1 MDTILAFISS
11 IPWWGWLLTLIIL
24 LALRDILQKNH
35 TIRHNF
41 PVVGNLRYLLESFG
55 PELRQYI
62 VANNREELP
71 FNRQQRAWIYASSK
85 RENNFQG
92 FGTDQDIA
100 SPGYIFIKPA
110 LLPFQLPSEDPNCH
124 TPYYAPSA
132 KVIGLYHQRR
142 RPYHPRSIVNISGMS
157 FGSLS
162 ATAIESLNKGA
173 KKFGCYHNTGEGG
186 LSNYHKFGA
195 DVVFNIGTS
204 YFGIR
209 DDNGNFVMEK
219 LVKLA
224 EANPFLRMLELKLS
238 QGAKPGKGGVLP
250 AAKITA
256 EISEIRH
263 VPIGKDVISPAAH
276 SAFSD
281 IPGMVAFIEAMAEKT
296 GLPVGIKSAVGKLEL
311 WEELADYMLA
321 TNQGPDFIT
330 IDGGEG
336 GTGAAPPSFADH
348 VSLPFVYGFSKVY
361 QIFQQRGLTSRIT
374 FIASGKLGL
383 PESAVMAFAMGA
395 DLINVGRE
403 AMLSIGCIQAQICH
417 TNRCPSGVA
426 TQSKWLQS
434 GIDPALK
441 SERFYHYVKTLTKE
455 ILEISHAAGYEH
467 PCQFTMEDV
476 VLAMGDNNRLQSM
489 AEAYGYTK
497 DPVAFS
503 SIRDLLKS
511 PYIEPLNEA
520 VRTKEN

>member
-1 MDTILAFISS
+1 MLELLTFLGSIS
-11 IPWWGWLLTLIIL
+11 WWGWLLIGL
-24 LALRDILQKNH
+24 LLVALYDITQKKH

-41 PVVGNLRYLLESFG
+41 PIVGNIRYFLESFG

-85 RENNFQG
+85 KENNFQG
-92 FGTDQDIA
+92 FGTDQDISSA
-100 SPGYIFIKPA
+100 GYIFIKPA
-110 LLPFQLPSEDPNCH
+110 LLPLQLPPSDPNCDNPH
-124 TPYYAPSA
+124 TAPA
-132 KVIGLYHQRR
+132 TKVIGLFHKRR
-142 RPYHPRSIVNISGMS
+142 RPYHPRSIINISGMS

-162 ATAIESLNKGA
+162 ARAIESMNKGA

-186 LSNYHKFGA
+186 LSPYHKFGA
-195 DVVFNIGTS
+195 DVVVNIGTS

-209 DDNGNFVMEK
+209 DENGNFVMEK
-219 LVKLA
+219 LVKLV
-224 EANPFLRMLELKLS
+224 ETNPFVRMLELKLS

-263 VPIGKDVISPAAH
+263 VPVGKDVISPASH

-311 WEELADYMLA
+311 WEELADHMLR
-321 TNQGPDFIT
+321 TGKGPDFIT

-336 GTGAAPPSFADH
+336 GTGAAPPAFADH
-348 VSLPFVYGFSKVY
+348 VSLPFVYGFAKVY
-361 QIFQQRGLTSRIT
+361 QIFQQRNLTSRVT

-426 TQSKWLQS
+426 TQNKWLQS
-434 GIDPALK
+434 GIDPTLK
-441 SERFYHYVKTLTKE
+441 SERFYNYVKTLTKE
-455 ILEISHAAGYEH
+455 ILDIAHAAGYEH
-467 PCQFTMEDV
+467 PCQFTMDDV
-476 VLAMGDNNRLQSM
+476 DLAMGDNNRIQTLSD
-489 AEAYGYTK
+489 AYGYKK
-497 DPVAFS
+497 DPVAFTS
-503 SIRDLLKS
+503 VVDLLKS
-511 PYIEPLNEA
+511 PYLERNDE
-520 VRTKEN
+520 